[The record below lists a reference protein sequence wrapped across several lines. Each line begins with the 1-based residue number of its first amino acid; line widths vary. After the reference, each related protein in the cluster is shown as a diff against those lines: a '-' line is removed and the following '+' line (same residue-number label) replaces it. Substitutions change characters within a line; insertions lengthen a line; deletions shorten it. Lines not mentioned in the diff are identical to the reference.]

1 MNHNEGSQTY
11 CCKLHS
17 PHRTFGHSV
26 LHRRLSKAVRGDEK
40 VSSSL
45 PLTSPQFP
53 FSHEMILHRTQST
66 VSFNYYTRMF
76 PFAPKDW
83 QRHILLT
90 NLLTASVNLGKV
102 LVFSQCLVSTCF
114 SSKLSFID
122 ALCLRCDKLCCLT
135 PARNSLPWYQ
145 HMFSALF
152 YFKITKRTVIAREQI
167 KRKVKGK
174 VALWAAALAWSVLQT
189 TALSPQHCLQQAL
202 SAFLFWLRQRGKPV
216 ISFFCVFRF
225 VQIFCCLW
233 KNLICSLFILHTMRP
248 GKKL

>member
-1 MNHNEGSQTY
+1 MRWSCTI
-11 CCKLHS
+11 L
-17 PHRTFGHSV
+17 RATFHSV
-26 LHRRLSKAVRGDEK
+26 
-40 VSSSL
+40 
-45 PLTSPQFP
+45 
-53 FSHEMILHRTQST
+53 
-66 VSFNYYTRMF
+66 NYYTRMF
-76 PFAPKDW
+76 PFAPMDW
-83 QRHILLT
+83 QRHILLM

-114 SSKLSFID
+114 SSKLSFIG

-135 PARNSLPWYQ
+135 PARNSLPQYQ

-167 KRKVKGK
+167 KRKVNGK